1 MASFTKPCFS
11 QLHTNSVFLHSCIKA
26 ASSSHKHPSRVP
38 RLSTHD
44 SFHCISYN
52 GHLPKGETCCSLL
65 SALLVPMKPQLFREC
80 WLQSLK
86 FFPQVIPNVSFGKT
100 QCIFMWEFHKML
112 KRTWQLA
119 WFLCHRKA
127 GERKKRKHTCTSWIH
142 NNGRG
147 SRLFPLPIVHHM

>member
-1 MASFTKPCFS
+1 MDTLISGQLQTASSLSFSSDLVRAMHASGSRETREMRASPVSRHQSRTWPFACLAFCLTDYRRKRDCSQSRTALLMASFTKPCFS

-80 WLQSLK
+80 
-86 FFPQVIPNVSFGKT
+86 
-100 QCIFMWEFHKML
+100 
-112 KRTWQLA
+112 
-119 WFLCHRKA
+119 
-127 GERKKRKHTCTSWIH
+127 
-142 NNGRG
+142 
-147 SRLFPLPIVHHM
+147 